1 MTYFTKKS
9 LSKEQ
14 KNKIKALN
22 KEIDT
27 LLDLCYELKN
37 SNIVPRNKLRK
48 LGKEIKEKFLLIE
61 KIKNGYI

>member
-1 MTYFTKKS
+1 MYFTKPS

-14 KNKIKALN
+14 EKKIRKLN

-27 LLDLCYELKN
+27 LLDLCEELKN
-37 SNIVPRNKLRK
+37 SKYTPRNKLRK

-61 KIKNGYI
+61 KIKNGYY

>member
-1 MTYFTKKS
+1 MYFTKRS
-9 LSKEQ
+9 LSKAE
-14 KNKIKALN
+14 KRKIYKLN

-27 LLDLCYELKN
+27 LLDLCEELKN
-37 SNIVPRNKLRK
+37 SKFTPRNKLRK

>member
-1 MTYFTKKS
+1 MYSIKKS

-14 KNKIKALN
+14 KTKIKILN

-37 SNIVPRNKLRK
+37 SNIVPRNRLRK

>member
-1 MTYFTKKS
+1 MYFTKPS

-14 KNKIKALN
+14 KRKIDKLN

-27 LLDLCYELKN
+27 LLDLCEELKN
-37 SNIVPRNKLRK
+37 SRYTPRNKLRK
-48 LGKEIKEKFLLIE
+48 LGVEIKEKFLLIE

>member
-1 MTYFTKKS
+1 MYFTKRS

-14 KNKIKALN
+14 KRKISKLN

-27 LLDLCYELKN
+27 LLDLCEELKN
-37 SNIVPRNKLRK
+37 SKFTPRNKLRK
-48 LGKEIKEKFLLIE
+48 LGKEIREKFLLIE

>member
-1 MTYFTKKS
+1 MYFTKRS

-14 KNKIKALN
+14 KRKIYKLN

-37 SNIVPRNKLRK
+37 SKFTPRNKLRK
-48 LGKEIKEKFLLIE
+48 LGKEIREKFLLIE

>member
-1 MTYFTKKS
+1 MMYSIKKS

-14 KNKIKALN
+14 KTKIKILN

-37 SNIVPRNKLRK
+37 SNIVPRNRLRK

>member
-1 MTYFTKKS
+1 MYFTKKS

-14 KNKIKALN
+14 KKKIYKLN

-27 LLDLCYELKN
+27 LLDLCDELKN
-37 SNIVPRNKLRK
+37 SKIVPRNKLRK
-48 LGKEIKEKFLLIE
+48 LGVEIRGKFLLIE

>member
-1 MTYFTKKS
+1 MYSIKKS

-14 KNKIKALN
+14 IRKINKIN

-27 LLDLCYELKN
+27 LLDLCEDLKK
-37 SNIVPRNKLRK
+37 SKHTPRKKLEK
-48 LGKEIKEKFLLIE
+48 LGKEVKEKFLLIW